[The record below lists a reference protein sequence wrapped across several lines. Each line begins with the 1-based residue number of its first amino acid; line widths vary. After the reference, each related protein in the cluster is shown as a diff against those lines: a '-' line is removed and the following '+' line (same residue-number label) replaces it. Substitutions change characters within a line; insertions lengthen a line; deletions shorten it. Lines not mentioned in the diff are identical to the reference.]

1 MRTTYPPRSLYLK
14 RYGGEYA
21 CMVKHVN
28 ELKQLFRY
36 GTELNEEEKKLSHDI
51 LSSNSYALHIRKGDF
66 VGTVHDVCTDKYY
79 TDAIARMQKEVPDC
93 VFYIF
98 SNDESYAKKLTELV
112 EGNFVFLTNHSET
125 QPCTDMMLMQ
135 QCKHAIISYSPDKKV
150 IMPKYWRKSNFK
162 GKARHRHN
170 LPGWVCL
177 EC

>member
-1 MRTTYPPRSLYLK
+1 
-14 RYGGEYA
+14 
-21 CMVKHVN
+21 
-28 ELKQLFRY
+28 
-36 GTELNEEEKKLSHDI
+36 
-51 LSSNSYALHIRKGDF
+51 
-66 VGTVHDVCTDKYY
+66 
-79 TDAIARMQKEVPDC
+79 MQ
-93 VFYIF
+93 
-98 SNDESYAKKLTELV
+98 KKLTELV

-135 QCKHAIISYSPDKKV
+135 QCKHAIISNSGFSLVHAIISYSPDKKV

>member
-1 MRTTYPPRSLYLK
+1 
-14 RYGGEYA
+14 
-21 CMVKHVN
+21 MVKHVN

-98 SNDESYAKKLTELV
+98 SNDESYAKK
-112 EGNFVFLTNHSET
+112 
-125 QPCTDMMLMQ
+125 TD
-135 QCKHAIISYSPDKKV
+135 
-150 IMPKYWRKSNFK
+150 
-162 GKARHRHN
+162 
-170 LPGWVCL
+170 
-177 EC
+177 